1 MTMAEQSTEENEK
14 LVQEVYS
21 RAMNRV
27 HSGQSL
33 EEPDRV
39 VWEIEGLSQEVNSGA
54 SYEQYFRWRPVSEI
68 SAIVARL
75 HGARLPEVA
84 KLTQQAIEI
93 AFPGGVPKT
102 DEEKDD
108 LTDWSEAQEA
118 ELQQLADQFTEYNGR
133 IANVLAAGYRQMR
146 GDQ

>member
-1 MTMAEQSTEENEK
+1 MAELSTEENEK
-14 LVQEVYS
+14 LVGEVYT

-33 EEPDRV
+33 DERDRV
-39 VWEIEGLSQEVNSGA
+39 VWEVEGLSQEVNSGA

-68 SAIVARL
+68 STIVARL
-75 HGARLPEVA
+75 HQAGLPEVA
-84 KLTQQAIEI
+84 KLTQRAIEV
-93 AFPGGVPKT
+93 AFPGGVPRT

-108 LTDWSEAQEA
+108 LTGWSEAQET

-133 IANVLAAGYRQMR
+133 IGNVLAAGYRAAP
-146 GDQ
+146 G

>member
-1 MTMAEQSTEENEK
+1 MAELSTEENEK

-21 RAMNRV
+21 QAMNRV

-33 EEPDRV
+33 EERDRV

-68 SAIVARL
+68 STIVARL
-75 HGARLPEVA
+75 RKAGLPEVA
-84 KLTQQAIEI
+84 DLTQQAIQT

-102 DEEKDD
+102 DEGKED
-108 LTDWSEAQEA
+108 LTGWSEAQES

-133 IANVLAAGYRQMR
+133 IGNVLAAGYRQAR
-146 GDQ
+146 GDT